1 MNPAEARK
9 LIAERR
15 VQVAHHD
22 ELYYRQAK
30 PEISDF
36 EYDLLKRE
44 LAELESRFPAEAAA
58 LAGAS
63 PTTRVGDDR
72 AEGFARVKH
81 RQAMTTLDN
90 TYDEA
95 ELREFHAR
103 LAKLFGREDLA
114 YSVEPKIDGA
124 SISLTYERGRLVR
137 AVTRGDGEEGDDVT
151 ANVRTIANLPH
162 ELRPPTDLTQAPVPD
177 LVEIRGEIFLCY
189 VEFARINQEQAEA
202 GLEPYAN
209 PRNLAAGTLK
219 LLDAAVVRARRLE
232 IVLYGLGACAPEEL
246 VDSQA
251 AWHGALAQWGLPT
264 LEHRRS
270 VRGIEAVVAAIHELD
285 ARRGQLP
292 YATDG
297 AVVKLEDFALQRRA
311 GYRGE
316 GQSARKLSP
325 RWACAY
331 KFAPERAETRLR
343 DITIQ
348 VGRTGVLTPVAEL
361 EPVQLAGTTV
371 SRATL
376 HNRDEIA
383 RKDIR
388 IGDFV
393 TVEKAGEIIPAVIG
407 VTLARRAPE
416 CVPYVFPDRCPVCS
430 TLAVQIDGEVA
441 VRCPN
446 PDCPAQ
452 LTGRL
457 DYVAGRTVLDLEG
470 LGGVVA
476 DALVRTG
483 AVREVFDLFG
493 LEAAKLGELNLGTA
507 EAPRVLGVKNA
518 TKIVEAIARARTLPL
533 DRWLLALQ
541 IRDVGGATAQDIAA
555 VHGTLERVAASEVL
569 PKLAR
574 LADVAEEMTRIS
586 PRSRLNP
593 PKDEAD
599 RAARTARHNELAS
612 EEAELEEFRARTP
625 GADRIGAEVARHTV
639 AFFASERGRRALARL
654 AELGIAPTAARL
666 ATAPVQGVF
675 TGKTFVLTGTLP
687 ALTRE
692 EATAMIEAAGGRT
705 SGSVSKK
712 TSYVL
717 AGEEAGSKLDKARQ
731 LGVPVIDETE
741 FRRLLGA

>member
-1 MNPAEARK
+1 MNPVEAQLEMVTLRAEVARHQ
-9 LIAERR
+9 A
-15 VQVAHHD
+15 
-22 ELYYRQAK
+22 LYDATR
-30 PEISDF
+30 PEIGDYEF
-36 EYDLLKRE
+36 DQLKRR
-44 LAELESRFPAEAAA
+44 LADLERAFPQFAAPD
-58 LAGAS
+58 S
-63 PTTRVGDDR
+63 PTLSLGDDR
-72 AEGFARVKH
+72 AEGFVRVKH

-90 TYDEA
+90 TYDEG
-95 ELREFHAR
+95 ELRDFHAR
-103 LAKLFGREDLA
+103 LAKLFGRDDLL

-124 SISLTYERGRLVR
+124 SISLTYEQGRLVR

-151 ANVRTIANLPH
+151 ANVRTIANLPQT
-162 ELRPPTDLTQAPVPD
+162 LRAPADLTEVPVPA
-177 LVEIRGEIFLCY
+177 LVEIRGEIFLRY
-189 VEFARINQEQAEA
+189 AEFARINQAQVEA

-219 LLDAAVVRARRLE
+219 LLDAAVVKERGLE
-232 IVLYGLGACAPEEL
+232 IVLYGLGACEPADL
-246 VDSQA
+246 VDSQQ
-251 AWHGALAQWGLPT
+251 AWHAALAQWGLPT
-264 LEHRRS
+264 LEHRRPA
-270 VRGIEAVVAAIHELD
+270 RGVEEVVAAIRALD
-285 ARRGQLP
+285 GLRETLP

-297 AVVKLEDFALQRRA
+297 AVVKLDDFALQRQA

-331 KFAPERAETRLR
+331 KFAPERAETTLKG
-343 DITIQ
+343 ITIQ

-388 IGDFV
+388 IGDTV

-407 VTLARRAPE
+407 VTLAKRPPE
-416 CVPYVFPDRCPVCS
+416 CAPYVFPEKCPVCA
-430 TLAVQIDGEVA
+430 TAAVQIEGEVA

-476 DALVRTG
+476 EALVRTG
-483 AVREVFDLFG
+483 AVRDVFDLFG
-493 LEAAKLGELNLGTA
+493 LEAASLGELNLGTA

-518 TKIVEAIARARTLPL
+518 TKIVEAIARARSLPL

-555 VHGTLERVAASEVL
+555 VHGTLAAVAASEIL
-569 PKLAR
+569 PRLAR
-574 LADVAEEMTRIS
+574 LAEVNEEMTRIS

-593 PKDEAD
+593 PKDETERVA
-599 RAARTARHNELAS
+599 RATRHAALAG
-612 EEAELEEFRARTP
+612 EKAELEAIRDRTP
-625 GADRIGAEVARHTV
+625 GAARIGAEVAKHTV
-639 AFFASERGRRALARL
+639 AYFGSDRGRRALVRL
-654 AELGIAPTAARL
+654 AELGIAPVAARL
-666 ATAPVQGVF
+666 AAAPVQGVF
-675 TGKTFVLTGTLP
+675 SGKTFVLTGTLP
-687 ALTRE
+687 TLTRE
-692 EATAMIEAAGGRT
+692 QASARIEAAGGKV

-717 AGEEAGSKLDKARQ
+717 AGEEAGSKLDKARE
-731 LGVPVIDETE
+731 LGVPVLDEAE
-741 FRRLLGA
+741 FLRLLG